1 MNEMMSLV
9 QEFDKPE
16 KIQTKKKQEKE
27 ESDSEP
33 SCDNFDEVD
42 LIGQFEEVLDDK
54 QKLNLE

>member
-42 LIGQFEEVLDDK
+42 LIG
-54 QKLNLE
+54 